1 MKKTLLMLIFSGLS
15 ISVFADYYICY
26 GSFRNQD
33 NAFAESAALQA
44 AGIESAVVEIKTD
57 GAVLYRVIHP
67 KGYADSDSAKWKIK
81 YIVAELES
89 PYPTQESFWVFE
101 SVDAPKTVVQTDAA
115 VKEAAEMNDDLSVD
129 AASGAE
135 LTDESAVEET
145 NEVIAEE
152 TADGE
157 ISENSD
163 EAVAAD
169 LESSNENVTEISNNE
184 QSGNSSAD
192 SEESEEEI
200 VQRVRRDA
208 FAEKASDKFDVEGAE
223 EAADGEVS
231 EELTVEEGDET
242 LAEEA
247 ADGEVSEELTV
258 EESDETLAEEAA
270 DSEVSE
276 ELTVEESDET
286 IAEEAA
292 DGEFSEELTVEEG
305 DEALA
310 EEAADGEVSEELTVE
325 ESDEA
330 FAEEAAD
337 GEVSEELT
345 VEEGEEAFAEEAA
358 DGEVSEELTV
368 EEGDETFAE
377 EAADGEVSEELTVEE
392 GDETL
397 AEEVADSEVSEEL
410 TVEEDDEA
418 LAEEGGKAAV
428 SEIRFTLKNQS
439 VYKTLFDSPAAVYA
453 VIPEELTR
461 GKVPVDFTV
470 NLYRDRE
477 RVASKTGDFIPNLNK
492 FSITETF
499 PEAMF
504 NDVTRTCEYTIELI
518 FNGEV
523 IAENSYLYFID

>member
-44 AGIESAVVEIKTD
+44 AGIESAVVEMKTD

-135 LTDESAVEET
+135 FTDESAVEET

-200 VQRVRRDA
+200 AQRVRRDA

-258 EESDETLAEEAA
+258 EEGDETLAEEAA
-270 DSEVSE
+270 DGEVPE
-276 ELTVEESDET
+276 ELTVEEGDEML
-286 IAEEAA
+286 AEEAA
-292 DGEFSEELTVEEG
+292 DSEVSEELTVEEG

-325 ESDEA
+325 EGDETL
-330 FAEEAAD
+330 AEEAAD

-345 VEEGEEAFAEEAA
+345 VEESDETLAEEAA

-368 EEGDETFAE
+368 EESDET
-377 EAADGEVSEELTVEE
+377 
-392 GDETL
+392 
-397 AEEVADSEVSEEL
+397 
-410 TVEEDDEA
+410 

-439 VYKTLFDSPAAVYA
+439 VYKTLFDSPATVYA

>member
-44 AGIESAVVEIKTD
+44 AGIESAVVEMKTD
-57 GAVLYRVIHP
+57 GSVLYRVIHP
-67 KGYADSDSAKWKIK
+67 NGYADSDSAKWKIK

-101 SVDAPKTVVQTDAA
+101 SDGTPKTAAQT
-115 VKEAAEMNDDLSVD
+115 
-129 AASGAE
+129 GAP
-135 LTDESAVEET
+135 
-145 NEVIAEE
+145 AEE
-152 TADGE
+152 TAEFADGSPAE
-157 ISENSD
+157 GAAAGEVSGEPAAEETD
-163 EAVAAD
+163 EASAGEAAG
-169 LESSNENVTEISNNE
+169 EV
-184 QSGNSSAD
+184 SGELTA
-192 SEESEEEI
+192 EETGE
-200 VQRVRRDA
+200 A
-208 FAEKASDKFDVEGAE
+208 FAG

-258 EESDETLAEEAA
+258 EED
-270 DSEVSE
+270 
-276 ELTVEESDET
+276 
-286 IAEEAA
+286 
-292 DGEFSEELTVEEG
+292 
-305 DEALA
+305 
-310 EEAADGEVSEELTVE
+310 
-325 ESDEA
+325 
-330 FAEEAAD
+330 
-337 GEVSEELT
+337 
-345 VEEGEEAFAEEAA
+345 
-358 DGEVSEELTV
+358 
-368 EEGDETFAE
+368 DETFAE

-392 GDETL
+392 GDESF
-397 AEEVADSEVSEEL
+397 AEEAADGEVSEEL
-410 TVEEDDEA
+410 MVEEGDEA
-418 LAEEGGKAAV
+418 FAGEAAAGEVSGELTAEEADEAFAG
-428 SEIRFTLKNQS
+428 EIRFTLKNQS
-439 VYKTLFDSPAAVYA
+439 VSKTLFDSPAAVYA

-461 GKVPVDFTV
+461 GKAPVDFTV

-477 RVASKTGDFIPNLNK
+477 RVASKTGDFISNLNK

>member
-44 AGIESAVVEIKTD
+44 AGIESAVVEMKTD

-135 LTDESAVEET
+135 FTDESAVEET

-200 VQRVRRDA
+200 AQRVRRDA

-258 EESDETLAEEAA
+258 EEGDEALAEEAADGEVSEELTVEEGDETLAEEAA
-270 DSEVSE
+270 DSEV
-276 ELTVEESDET
+276 
-286 IAEEAA
+286 
-292 DGEFSEELTVEEG
+292 SEELTVEEG

-325 ESDEA
+325 EGDETL
-330 FAEEAAD
+330 AEEAAD
-337 GEVSEELT
+337 S
-345 VEEGEEAFAEEAA
+345 
-358 DGEVSEELTV
+358 EVSEELTV
-368 EEGDETFAE
+368 EEGDEALAE

-397 AEEVADSEVSEEL
+397 AEEAADGEVSEEL
-410 TVEEDDEA
+410 TVEESDET

-439 VYKTLFDSPAAVYA
+439 VYKTLFDSPATVYA

>member
-169 LESSNENVTEISNNE
+169 SESSNENVTEISNNE

-200 VQRVRRDA
+200 AQRVRRDA
-208 FAEKASDKFDVEGAE
+208 FAEKTSDKFDVEGAE

-231 EELTVEEGDET
+231 EELTVEESDEALAEEAVDGEVSEELT
-242 LAEEA
+242 VEEDDEALAEEA

-270 DSEVSE
+270 DDEVSE
-276 ELTVEESDET
+276 ELTVEESDEV
-286 IAEEAA
+286 
-292 DGEFSEELTVEEG
+292 F
-305 DEALA
+305 
-310 EEAADGEVSEELTVE
+310 
-325 ESDEA
+325 
-330 FAEEAAD
+330 
-337 GEVSEELT
+337 
-345 VEEGEEAFAEEAA
+345 
-358 DGEVSEELTV
+358 
-368 EEGDETFAE
+368 
-377 EAADGEVSEELTVEE
+377 
-392 GDETL
+392 
-397 AEEVADSEVSEEL
+397 
-410 TVEEDDEA
+410 
-418 LAEEGGKAAV
+418 AEEGGKAAV

-439 VYKTLFDSPAAVYA
+439 VYKTLFDSPATVYA

-504 NDVTRTCEYTIELI
+504 NDVTRTCEYTVELI

>member
-152 TADGE
+152 AADGE

-169 LESSNENVTEISNNE
+169 SESSNENVTEISNNE

-200 VQRVRRDA
+200 AQRVRRDA
-208 FAEKASDKFDVEGAE
+208 FAEKTSDKFDVEGAE
-223 EAADGEVS
+223 EAADGEV
-231 EELTVEEGDET
+231 
-242 LAEEA
+242 
-247 ADGEVSEELTV
+247 
-258 EESDETLAEEAA
+258 
-270 DSEVSE
+270 
-276 ELTVEESDET
+276 
-286 IAEEAA
+286 
-292 DGEFSEELTVEEG
+292 SEELTVEEG

-325 ESDEA
+325 EDDEA
-330 FAEEAAD
+330 LAEEAAD

-345 VEEGEEAFAEEAA
+345 VEESDEALAEEAA

-368 EEGDETFAE
+368 EE
-377 EAADGEVSEELTVEE
+377 S
-392 GDETL
+392 
-397 AEEVADSEVSEEL
+397 
-410 TVEEDDEA
+410 DEA

-439 VYKTLFDSPAAVYA
+439 VYKTLFDSPATVYA

>member
-44 AGIESAVVEIKTD
+44 AGIESAVVEMKTD

-135 LTDESAVEET
+135 FTDESAVEET

-200 VQRVRRDA
+200 AQRVRRDA

-231 EELTVEEGDET
+231 EELTVEEGDE
-242 LAEEA
+242 
-247 ADGEVSEELTV
+247 
-258 EESDETLAEEAA
+258 
-270 DSEVSE
+270 
-276 ELTVEESDET
+276 
-286 IAEEAA
+286 
-292 DGEFSEELTVEEG
+292 
-305 DEALA
+305 
-310 EEAADGEVSEELTVE
+310 
-325 ESDEA
+325 
-330 FAEEAAD
+330 
-337 GEVSEELT
+337 
-345 VEEGEEAFAEEAA
+345 AFAEEAA

-368 EEGDETFAE
+368 EEGDET
-377 EAADGEVSEELTVEE
+377 
-392 GDETL
+392 
-397 AEEVADSEVSEEL
+397 
-410 TVEEDDEA
+410 

-439 VYKTLFDSPAAVYA
+439 VYKTLFDSPATVYA

-492 FSITETF
+492 FSISETF

>member
-26 GSFRNQD
+26 GSFRNQA

-44 AGIESAVVEIKTD
+44 SGIESAVVEIKTD

-184 QSGNSSAD
+184 RSGNSSAD

-200 VQRVRRDA
+200 AQRVRRDA

-231 EELTVEEGDET
+231 EELTVEESDEALAEEAADGEVSEELTVEEGDET
-242 LAEEA
+242 LAEEAVDGEVSEELTVEEDDEALAEEAADGEVSEELTVEESDEMLAEEAADGEVSEELTVEEGDEMLAEEA

-276 ELTVEESDET
+276 ELTVEED
-286 IAEEAA
+286 
-292 DGEFSEELTVEEG
+292 

-325 ESDEA
+325 ED
-330 FAEEAAD
+330 
-337 GEVSEELT
+337 
-345 VEEGEEAFAEEAA
+345 
-358 DGEVSEELTV
+358 
-368 EEGDETFAE
+368 DET
-377 EAADGEVSEELTVEE
+377 
-392 GDETL
+392 
-397 AEEVADSEVSEEL
+397 
-410 TVEEDDEA
+410 

-439 VYKTLFDSPAAVYA
+439 VYKTLFDSPATVYA

-492 FSITETF
+492 FSITIFILSTDF
-499 PEAMF
+499 P
-504 NDVTRTCEYTIELI
+504 VV
-518 FNGEV
+518 NGENFV
-523 IAENSYLYFID
+523 SACRSVRMNDILSRIVNL

>member
-81 YIVAELES
+81 YIVAELDS

-169 LESSNENVTEISNNE
+169 SESSNENVTEISNNE

-200 VQRVRRDA
+200 AQRVRRDA
-208 FAEKASDKFDVEGAE
+208 FAEKTSDKFDVEGAE

-231 EELTVEEGDET
+231 EELTVEESDEAFAEEAADSEVSEELTVEEDDET
-242 LAEEA
+242 LAEEAADGEVSEELTVEESDEALAEEAADGEVSEELTVEESDEALAEEA

-270 DSEVSE
+270 D
-276 ELTVEESDET
+276 
-286 IAEEAA
+286 
-292 DGEFSEELTVEEG
+292 
-305 DEALA
+305 
-310 EEAADGEVSEELTVE
+310 
-325 ESDEA
+325 
-330 FAEEAAD
+330 
-337 GEVSEELT
+337 
-345 VEEGEEAFAEEAA
+345 
-358 DGEVSEELTV
+358 GEVSEELTV
-368 EEGDETFAE
+368 EEGDET
-377 EAADGEVSEELTVEE
+377 
-392 GDETL
+392 
-397 AEEVADSEVSEEL
+397 
-410 TVEEDDEA
+410 

-439 VYKTLFDSPAAVYA
+439 VYKTLFDSPATVYA

>member
-44 AGIESAVVEIKTD
+44 AGIESAVVEMKTD

-135 LTDESAVEET
+135 FTDESAVEET

-200 VQRVRRDA
+200 AQRVRRDA

-231 EELTVEEGDET
+231 EELTVEEG
-242 LAEEA
+242 
-247 ADGEVSEELTV
+247 
-258 EESDETLAEEAA
+258 
-270 DSEVSE
+270 
-276 ELTVEESDET
+276 
-286 IAEEAA
+286 
-292 DGEFSEELTVEEG
+292 
-305 DEALA
+305 
-310 EEAADGEVSEELTVE
+310 
-325 ESDEA
+325 DEA

-368 EEGDETFAE
+368 EEGDEALAEEAADGEVSEELTVEESE

-397 AEEVADSEVSEEL
+397 AEEAADGEVSEEL
-410 TVEEDDEA
+410 TVEESDEA
-418 LAEEGGKAAV
+418 LAEEAADGEVSEELTVEESDETLVEEAADGEVSEELTVEEGDETLAEEGGKAAV

-439 VYKTLFDSPAAVYA
+439 VYKTLFDSPATVYA

-492 FSITETF
+492 FSISETF

>member
-26 GSFRNQD
+26 GSFRNQA

-44 AGIESAVVEIKTD
+44 AGIESAVVEMKTD

-81 YIVAELES
+81 YIVAGLET

-101 SVDAPKTVVQTDAA
+101 SDGTPKTAAQT
-115 VKEAAEMNDDLSVD
+115 
-129 AASGAE
+129 GAP
-135 LTDESAVEET
+135 
-145 NEVIAEE
+145 AEE
-152 TADGE
+152 TAEFADGSPAEGAAAGEVSGEPAAEETDEASAGEAVGEVSGELTAEETGEAFAGEAAADEVSGELTAEEAADGE
-157 ISENSD
+157 VSEELTVEESD
-163 EAVAAD
+163 EALAEEAAD
-169 LESSNENVTEISNNE
+169 GEV
-184 QSGNSSAD
+184 
-192 SEESEEEI
+192 SEELTVEEGDEALAEEAADGEVSEELTVE
-200 VQRVRRDA
+200 
-208 FAEKASDKFDVEGAE
+208 ESDEALAE

-258 EESDETLAEEAA
+258 EE
-270 DSEVSE
+270 
-276 ELTVEESDET
+276 
-286 IAEEAA
+286 
-292 DGEFSEELTVEEG
+292 
-305 DEALA
+305 
-310 EEAADGEVSEELTVE
+310 
-325 ESDEA
+325 
-330 FAEEAAD
+330 
-337 GEVSEELT
+337 
-345 VEEGEEAFAEEAA
+345 
-358 DGEVSEELTV
+358 
-368 EEGDETFAE
+368 GDETFAE

-392 GDETL
+392 DDETF
-397 AEEVADSEVSEEL
+397 
-410 TVEEDDEA
+410 
-418 LAEEGGKAAV
+418 AEEGGKAAV

-439 VYKTLFDSPAAVYA
+439 VYKTLFDSPATVYA

-477 RVASKTGDFIPNLNK
+477 RVASKTGDFISNLNK

>member
-44 AGIESAVVEIKTD
+44 AGIESAVVEMKTD

-101 SVDAPKTVVQTDAA
+101 SADAPKTVVQTDAA

-163 EAVAAD
+163 EAVATD
-169 LESSNENVTEISNNE
+169 SESSNENVTEISNNE

-200 VQRVRRDA
+200 AQRVRRDA

-258 EESDETLAEEAA
+258 EEGDETLAEEAA

-276 ELTVEESDET
+276 ELTVEED
-286 IAEEAA
+286 
-292 DGEFSEELTVEEG
+292 

-325 ESDEA
+325 EGDEA
-330 FAEEAAD
+330 LAEEAAD
-337 GEVSEELT
+337 G
-345 VEEGEEAFAEEAA
+345 
-358 DGEVSEELTV
+358 
-368 EEGDETFAE
+368 
-377 EAADGEVSEELTVEE
+377 
-392 GDETL
+392 
-397 AEEVADSEVSEEL
+397 EVSEEL

-439 VYKTLFDSPAAVYA
+439 VYKTLFDSPATVYA

>member
-44 AGIESAVVEIKTD
+44 AGIESAVVEMKTD

-101 SVDAPKTVVQTDAA
+101 SVDAPKTVVQTDTA

-192 SEESEEEI
+192 SEKSEEEI
-200 VQRVRRDA
+200 AQRVRRDA
-208 FAEKASDKFDVEGAE
+208 FAEKASDKFDVEGAEEAADGEVSEELTVEEDDETLAEEAADGEVSEELTVEEDEEALAEEAADGEVSEELTVEEDEEALAE

-258 EESDETLAEEAA
+258 EESDETL
-270 DSEVSE
+270 V
-276 ELTVEESDET
+276 
-286 IAEEAA
+286 
-292 DGEFSEELTVEEG
+292 
-305 DEALA
+305 
-310 EEAADGEVSEELTVE
+310 
-325 ESDEA
+325 
-330 FAEEAAD
+330 
-337 GEVSEELT
+337 
-345 VEEGEEAFAEEAA
+345 EEAA

-377 EAADGEVSEELTVEE
+377 EAV
-392 GDETL
+392 
-397 AEEVADSEVSEEL
+397 DSEVSEEL

>member
-1 MKKTLLMLIFSGLS
+1 MKKTLLMLIFSGLN

-44 AGIESAVVEIKTD
+44 AGIESAVVEMKTD

-135 LTDESAVEET
+135 FTDESAVEET

-192 SEESEEEI
+192 SEKSEEEI
-200 VQRVRRDA
+200 AQRVRRDA

-258 EESDETLAEEAA
+258 EE
-270 DSEVSE
+270 
-276 ELTVEESDET
+276 
-286 IAEEAA
+286 
-292 DGEFSEELTVEEG
+292 
-305 DEALA
+305 
-310 EEAADGEVSEELTVE
+310 
-325 ESDEA
+325 
-330 FAEEAAD
+330 
-337 GEVSEELT
+337 
-345 VEEGEEAFAEEAA
+345 
-358 DGEVSEELTV
+358 
-368 EEGDETFAE
+368 GDET
-377 EAADGEVSEELTVEE
+377 
-392 GDETL
+392 
-397 AEEVADSEVSEEL
+397 
-410 TVEEDDEA
+410 

>member
-26 GSFRNQD
+26 GSFRNQA

-129 AASGAE
+129 AVSGAE

-169 LESSNENVTEISNNE
+169 SESSNENVTEISNNE

-200 VQRVRRDA
+200 AQRVRRDA
-208 FAEKASDKFDVEGAE
+208 FAEKTSDKFDVEGAE

-231 EELTVEEGDET
+231 EELTVEEDDET
-242 LAEEA
+242 
-247 ADGEVSEELTV
+247 
-258 EESDETLAEEAA
+258 
-270 DSEVSE
+270 
-276 ELTVEESDET
+276 
-286 IAEEAA
+286 
-292 DGEFSEELTVEEG
+292 
-305 DEALA
+305 
-310 EEAADGEVSEELTVE
+310 
-325 ESDEA
+325 

-345 VEEGEEAFAEEAA
+345 VEEGDEALAEEAA

-377 EAADGEVSEELTVEE
+377 EAADGEVSEELMVEE
-392 GDETL
+392 GDETF
-397 AEEVADSEVSEEL
+397 AEEAADSEVSEEL
-410 TVEEDDEA
+410 TVEESDETLAEEAADSEVSEELTVEEGDEA

-439 VYKTLFDSPAAVYA
+439 VYKTLFDSPATVYA

>member
-1 MKKTLLMLIFSGLS
+1 MPIKTQRGIKMKKTLLMLIFSGLS

-33 NAFAESAALQA
+33 NAFAENAALQA
-44 AGIESAVVEIKTD
+44 AGIESEVVEIKTD

-169 LESSNENVTEISNNE
+169 SESSNENVTEISNNE

-200 VQRVRRDA
+200 AQRVRRDA
-208 FAEKASDKFDVEGAE
+208 FAEKTSDKFDVEGAE

-242 LAEEA
+242 LAEK
-247 ADGEVSEELTV
+247 
-258 EESDETLAEEAA
+258 
-270 DSEVSE
+270 
-276 ELTVEESDET
+276 
-286 IAEEAA
+286 
-292 DGEFSEELTVEEG
+292 
-305 DEALA
+305 
-310 EEAADGEVSEELTVE
+310 
-325 ESDEA
+325 
-330 FAEEAAD
+330 
-337 GEVSEELT
+337 
-345 VEEGEEAFAEEAA
+345 
-358 DGEVSEELTV
+358 
-368 EEGDETFAE
+368 
-377 EAADGEVSEELTVEE
+377 
-392 GDETL
+392 
-397 AEEVADSEVSEEL
+397 
-410 TVEEDDEA
+410 
-418 LAEEGGKAAV
+418 GKAAV

-439 VYKTLFDSPAAVYA
+439 VYKTLFDSPATVYA

-504 NDVTRTCEYTIELI
+504 NDVTRTCEYTIALI

>member
-44 AGIESAVVEIKTD
+44 AGIESAVVEMKTD

-101 SVDAPKTVVQTDAA
+101 SVDAPKTVVQSDAA

-200 VQRVRRDA
+200 AQRVRRDA
-208 FAEKASDKFDVEGAE
+208 FAEKAFDKFDVEGAEEAADGEVSEELTVEEGDEAFAEEAADGEVSEELTVEEGDEAFAEEAADGEVSEELTVEEGEEAFAEEATDGEVSEELTVEEDDETLAE

-258 EESDETLAEEAA
+258 EESDETL
-270 DSEVSE
+270 V
-276 ELTVEESDET
+276 
-286 IAEEAA
+286 
-292 DGEFSEELTVEEG
+292 
-305 DEALA
+305 
-310 EEAADGEVSEELTVE
+310 
-325 ESDEA
+325 
-330 FAEEAAD
+330 
-337 GEVSEELT
+337 
-345 VEEGEEAFAEEAA
+345 
-358 DGEVSEELTV
+358 
-368 EEGDETFAE
+368 
-377 EAADGEVSEELTVEE
+377 
-392 GDETL
+392 
-397 AEEVADSEVSEEL
+397 
-410 TVEEDDEA
+410 
-418 LAEEGGKAAV
+418 EEGGKAAV

-439 VYKTLFDSPAAVYA
+439 VYKTLFDSPATVYA

>member
-129 AASGAE
+129 AVSGAE

-200 VQRVRRDA
+200 AQRVRRDA
-208 FAEKASDKFDVEGAE
+208 FAEKTSDKFDVEGAE

-231 EELTVEEGDET
+231 EELTVEEDDETLAKEAADGEVSEELTVEESEEAFAEEATDGEVSEELTVEEDDET

-258 EESDETLAEEAA
+258 EESEEA
-270 DSEVSE
+270 
-276 ELTVEESDET
+276 L
-286 IAEEAA
+286 AEEAA
-292 DGEFSEELTVEEG
+292 DGEVSEELTVEEG
-305 DEALA
+305 DEAFA

-330 FAEEAAD
+330 LAEEAAD
-337 GEVSEELT
+337 G
-345 VEEGEEAFAEEAA
+345 
-358 DGEVSEELTV
+358 
-368 EEGDETFAE
+368 
-377 EAADGEVSEELTVEE
+377 
-392 GDETL
+392 
-397 AEEVADSEVSEEL
+397 EVSEEL

-439 VYKTLFDSPAAVYA
+439 VYKTLFDSPATVYA

>member
-1 MKKTLLMLIFSGLS
+1 MPIKTQRGIKMKKTLLMLIFSGLS

-44 AGIESAVVEIKTD
+44 AGIESAVVEMKTD

-135 LTDESAVEET
+135 FTDESAVEET

-192 SEESEEEI
+192 SEKSEEEI
-200 VQRVRRDA
+200 AQRVRRDA

-247 ADGEVSEELTV
+247 AD
-258 EESDETLAEEAA
+258 
-270 DSEVSE
+270 SEV
-276 ELTVEESDET
+276 
-286 IAEEAA
+286 
-292 DGEFSEELTVEEG
+292 SEELTVEEG

-325 ESDEA
+325 EGDETL
-330 FAEEAAD
+330 AEEAAD

-345 VEEGEEAFAEEAA
+345 VEE
-358 DGEVSEELTV
+358 S
-368 EEGDETFAE
+368 DET
-377 EAADGEVSEELTVEE
+377 
-392 GDETL
+392 
-397 AEEVADSEVSEEL
+397 
-410 TVEEDDEA
+410 

-439 VYKTLFDSPAAVYA
+439 VYKTLFDSPATVYA

>member
-1 MKKTLLMLIFSGLS
+1 MPIKTQRGIKMKKTLLMLIFSGLS

-44 AGIESAVVEIKTD
+44 AGIESAVVEMKTD

-169 LESSNENVTEISNNE
+169 SESSNENVTEISNNE
-184 QSGNSSAD
+184 RSGNSSAD

-200 VQRVRRDA
+200 AQRVRRDA
-208 FAEKASDKFDVEGAE
+208 FAEKTSDKFDVEGAE

-231 EELTVEEGDET
+231 EELTVEE
-242 LAEEA
+242 
-247 ADGEVSEELTV
+247 S
-258 EESDETLAEEAA
+258 
-270 DSEVSE
+270 
-276 ELTVEESDET
+276 
-286 IAEEAA
+286 
-292 DGEFSEELTVEEG
+292 

-330 FAEEAAD
+330 LAEEAAD
-337 GEVSEELT
+337 G
-345 VEEGEEAFAEEAA
+345 
-358 DGEVSEELTV
+358 
-368 EEGDETFAE
+368 
-377 EAADGEVSEELTVEE
+377 
-392 GDETL
+392 
-397 AEEVADSEVSEEL
+397 EVSEEL

-439 VYKTLFDSPAAVYA
+439 VYKTLFDSPATVYA

>member
-44 AGIESAVVEIKTD
+44 AGIESAVVEMKTD

-200 VQRVRRDA
+200 AQRVRRDA

-231 EELTVEEGDET
+231 EELTVEEGDEAFAEEAADGEVSEELTVEEDDEAFAEEAVDGEVSEELTVEESDET

-258 EESDETLAEEAA
+258 EESDETLAGEAA
-270 DSEVSE
+270 DGEVSE
-276 ELTVEESDET
+276 ELTVEESDEAL
-286 IAEEAA
+286 AEEAA
-292 DGEFSEELTVEEG
+292 DSEVSEELTVEEG

-310 EEAADGEVSEELTVE
+310 EEAADG
-325 ESDEA
+325 
-330 FAEEAAD
+330 
-337 GEVSEELT
+337 
-345 VEEGEEAFAEEAA
+345 
-358 DGEVSEELTV
+358 
-368 EEGDETFAE
+368 
-377 EAADGEVSEELTVEE
+377 
-392 GDETL
+392 
-397 AEEVADSEVSEEL
+397 EVSEEL

-439 VYKTLFDSPAAVYA
+439 VYKTLFDSPATVYA

>member
-33 NAFAESAALQA
+33 NAFAESAALQV
-44 AGIESAVVEIKTD
+44 AGIESAVVEMKTD

-135 LTDESAVEET
+135 FTDESAVEET

-200 VQRVRRDA
+200 AQRVRRDA

-231 EELTVEEGDET
+231 EELTVEEGDKT

-247 ADGEVSEELTV
+247 ADGEV
-258 EESDETLAEEAA
+258 
-270 DSEVSE
+270 
-276 ELTVEESDET
+276 
-286 IAEEAA
+286 
-292 DGEFSEELTVEEG
+292 SEELTVEEG

-310 EEAADGEVSEELTVE
+310 EEAADGEASEELTVE
-325 ESDEA
+325 EDDEA
-330 FAEEAAD
+330 LAEEAAD
-337 GEVSEELT
+337 G
-345 VEEGEEAFAEEAA
+345 
-358 DGEVSEELTV
+358 
-368 EEGDETFAE
+368 
-377 EAADGEVSEELTVEE
+377 
-392 GDETL
+392 
-397 AEEVADSEVSEEL
+397 EVSEEL

-439 VYKTLFDSPAAVYA
+439 VYKTLFDSPATVYA

>member
-44 AGIESAVVEIKTD
+44 AGIESAVVEMKTD

-184 QSGNSSAD
+184 RSGNSSAD
-192 SEESEEEI
+192 SEKSEEEI
-200 VQRVRRDA
+200 AQRVRRDA

-231 EELTVEEGDET
+231 EELTVEEDDET

-258 EESDETLAEEAA
+258 EE
-270 DSEVSE
+270 
-276 ELTVEESDET
+276 
-286 IAEEAA
+286 
-292 DGEFSEELTVEEG
+292 
-305 DEALA
+305 
-310 EEAADGEVSEELTVE
+310 
-325 ESDEA
+325 
-330 FAEEAAD
+330 
-337 GEVSEELT
+337 
-345 VEEGEEAFAEEAA
+345 GEEALAEEAA

-397 AEEVADSEVSEEL
+397 AEEAADGEVSEEL

-439 VYKTLFDSPAAVYA
+439 VYKTLFDSPATVYA

>member
-44 AGIESAVVEIKTD
+44 AGIESAVVEMKTD

-135 LTDESAVEET
+135 FTDESAVEET

-184 QSGNSSAD
+184 RSGNSSAD
-192 SEESEEEI
+192 SEKSEEEI
-200 VQRVRRDA
+200 AQRVRRDA

-231 EELTVEEGDET
+231 EELTVEEGE
-242 LAEEA
+242 
-247 ADGEVSEELTV
+247 
-258 EESDETLAEEAA
+258 
-270 DSEVSE
+270 
-276 ELTVEESDET
+276 
-286 IAEEAA
+286 
-292 DGEFSEELTVEEG
+292 
-305 DEALA
+305 
-310 EEAADGEVSEELTVE
+310 
-325 ESDEA
+325 EA

-345 VEEGEEAFAEEAA
+345 VEEDDETLAEEAA

-397 AEEVADSEVSEEL
+397 AEEAADSEVSEEL
-410 TVEEDDEA
+410 TVEEGDETLAEEAADGEVSEELTVEESDETLVEEAADGEVSEELTVEESDEA
-418 LAEEGGKAAV
+418 FAEEGGKAAV

>member
-169 LESSNENVTEISNNE
+169 SESSNENVTEISNNE

-200 VQRVRRDA
+200 AQRVRRDA
-208 FAEKASDKFDVEGAE
+208 FAEKTSDKFDVEG
-223 EAADGEVS
+223 
-231 EELTVEEGDET
+231 
-242 LAEEA
+242 
-247 ADGEVSEELTV
+247 
-258 EESDETLAEEAA
+258 
-270 DSEVSE
+270 
-276 ELTVEESDET
+276 
-286 IAEEAA
+286 
-292 DGEFSEELTVEEG
+292 
-305 DEALA
+305 A

-330 FAEEAAD
+330 FAEEA
-337 GEVSEELT
+337 
-345 VEEGEEAFAEEAA
+345 
-358 DGEVSEELTV
+358 
-368 EEGDETFAE
+368 
-377 EAADGEVSEELTVEE
+377 
-392 GDETL
+392 
-397 AEEVADSEVSEEL
+397 ADSEVSEEL

>member
-44 AGIESAVVEIKTD
+44 AGIESAVVEMKTD

-169 LESSNENVTEISNNE
+169 SESSNENVTEISNNE

-200 VQRVRRDA
+200 AQRVRRDA
-208 FAEKASDKFDVEGAE
+208 FAEKTSDKFDVEGAEEAADGEVSEELTVEEGDETLVE

-258 EESDETLAEEAA
+258 EED
-270 DSEVSE
+270 
-276 ELTVEESDET
+276 
-286 IAEEAA
+286 
-292 DGEFSEELTVEEG
+292 

-325 ESDEA
+325 EGDEA
-330 FAEEAAD
+330 LAEEAAD
-337 GEVSEELT
+337 G
-345 VEEGEEAFAEEAA
+345 
-358 DGEVSEELTV
+358 
-368 EEGDETFAE
+368 
-377 EAADGEVSEELTVEE
+377 
-392 GDETL
+392 
-397 AEEVADSEVSEEL
+397 EVSEEL

-439 VYKTLFDSPAAVYA
+439 VYKTLFDSPATVYA

>member
-1 MKKTLLMLIFSGLS
+1 MPIKTQRGIKMKKTLLMLIFSGLS

-44 AGIESAVVEIKTD
+44 AGIESAVVEMKTD

-184 QSGNSSAD
+184 RSGNSSAD
-192 SEESEEEI
+192 SEKSEEEI
-200 VQRVRRDA
+200 AQRVRRDA

-231 EELTVEEGDET
+231 EELTVEEDDET

-258 EESDETLAEEAA
+258 EE
-270 DSEVSE
+270 
-276 ELTVEESDET
+276 
-286 IAEEAA
+286 
-292 DGEFSEELTVEEG
+292 
-305 DEALA
+305 
-310 EEAADGEVSEELTVE
+310 
-325 ESDEA
+325 
-330 FAEEAAD
+330 
-337 GEVSEELT
+337 
-345 VEEGEEAFAEEAA
+345 GEEALAEEAA

-377 EAADGEVSEELTVEE
+377 EAADSEVSEELTVEEGDETLAEEAADGEVSEELTVEE

-397 AEEVADSEVSEEL
+397 AEK
-410 TVEEDDEA
+410 
-418 LAEEGGKAAV
+418 GKAAV

>member
-101 SVDAPKTVVQTDAA
+101 SVDAPKTVVQTGAA

-152 TADGE
+152 AADGE

-169 LESSNENVTEISNNE
+169 SESSNENVTEISNNE

-200 VQRVRRDA
+200 AQRVRRDA
-208 FAEKASDKFDVEGAE
+208 FAEKTSDKFDVEGAE
-223 EAADGEVS
+223 EAVDGEVS
-231 EELTVEEGDET
+231 EELTVEEDDEAF
-242 LAEEA
+242 AEEA
-247 ADGEVSEELTV
+247 ADGEV
-258 EESDETLAEEAA
+258 
-270 DSEVSE
+270 
-276 ELTVEESDET
+276 
-286 IAEEAA
+286 
-292 DGEFSEELTVEEG
+292 SEELTVEEG

-325 ESDEA
+325 EGDEA
-330 FAEEAAD
+330 LAEEAAD

-345 VEEGEEAFAEEAA
+345 VEEDDETLAGEAA

-368 EEGDETFAE
+368 EEDDETLAG

-392 GDETL
+392 DDEAL
-397 AEEVADSEVSEEL
+397 AEEAADGEVSEEL

-439 VYKTLFDSPAAVYA
+439 VYKTLFDSPATVYA

>member
-129 AASGAE
+129 AASGVE

-169 LESSNENVTEISNNE
+169 SESSNENVTEISNNE

-192 SEESEEEI
+192 GEESEEEI
-200 VQRVRRDA
+200 AQRVRRDA
-208 FAEKASDKFDVEGAE
+208 FAEKTSDKFDVEGAE

-231 EELTVEEGDET
+231 EELTVEESDEA

-270 DSEVSE
+270 D
-276 ELTVEESDET
+276 
-286 IAEEAA
+286 
-292 DGEFSEELTVEEG
+292 
-305 DEALA
+305 
-310 EEAADGEVSEELTVE
+310 
-325 ESDEA
+325 
-330 FAEEAAD
+330 
-337 GEVSEELT
+337 
-345 VEEGEEAFAEEAA
+345 
-358 DGEVSEELTV
+358 GEVSEELTV
-368 EEGDETFAE
+368 EEGDET
-377 EAADGEVSEELTVEE
+377 
-392 GDETL
+392 
-397 AEEVADSEVSEEL
+397 
-410 TVEEDDEA
+410 

-439 VYKTLFDSPAAVYA
+439 VYKTLFDSPATVYA

>member
-1 MKKTLLMLIFSGLS
+1 MKKTLLTLIFFGLS

-200 VQRVRRDA
+200 AQRVRRDA

-258 EESDETLAEEAA
+258 EE
-270 DSEVSE
+270 
-276 ELTVEESDET
+276 
-286 IAEEAA
+286 
-292 DGEFSEELTVEEG
+292 G

-325 ESDEA
+325 E
-330 FAEEAAD
+330 
-337 GEVSEELT
+337 G
-345 VEEGEEAFAEEAA
+345 
-358 DGEVSEELTV
+358 
-368 EEGDETFAE
+368 
-377 EAADGEVSEELTVEE
+377 
-392 GDETL
+392 
-397 AEEVADSEVSEEL
+397 
-410 TVEEDDEA
+410 DEA

-439 VYKTLFDSPAAVYA
+439 VYKTLFDSPATVYA

>member
-1 MKKTLLMLIFSGLS
+1 MPIKTQRGIKMKKTLLMLIFSGLS

-44 AGIESAVVEIKTD
+44 AGIESAVVEMKTD

-169 LESSNENVTEISNNE
+169 SESSNENVTEISNNE
-184 QSGNSSAD
+184 RSGNSSAD

-200 VQRVRRDA
+200 AQRVRRDA
-208 FAEKASDKFDVEGAE
+208 FAEKTSDKFDVEGAE

-258 EESDETLAEEAA
+258 EEGDETLAEEAADGEVSEELTVKEGDEALVEEAADGEVSEELTVEESDEALAEEAA

-276 ELTVEESDET
+276 ELTVEEGDEVL
-286 IAEEAA
+286 AEEAA
-292 DGEFSEELTVEEG
+292 DGEVSEELTVEESDEALAEEAADSEVSEELTVEEG

-325 ESDEA
+325 E
-330 FAEEAAD
+330 
-337 GEVSEELT
+337 G
-345 VEEGEEAFAEEAA
+345 
-358 DGEVSEELTV
+358 
-368 EEGDETFAE
+368 
-377 EAADGEVSEELTVEE
+377 
-392 GDETL
+392 
-397 AEEVADSEVSEEL
+397 
-410 TVEEDDEA
+410 DEA

-439 VYKTLFDSPAAVYA
+439 VYKTLFDSPATVYA

>member
-44 AGIESAVVEIKTD
+44 AGIESAVVEMKTD

-169 LESSNENVTEISNNE
+169 SESSNENVTEISNNE
-184 QSGNSSAD
+184 RSGNSSAD

-200 VQRVRRDA
+200 AQRVRRDA
-208 FAEKASDKFDVEGAE
+208 FAEKTSDKFDVEGAE

-258 EESDETLAEEAA
+258 EEGDETLAEEAA
-270 DSEVSE
+270 DGEVSEELTVKEGDEALVEEAADGEVSE
-276 ELTVEESDET
+276 ELTVEEGDET
-286 IAEEAA
+286 LAEEAA
-292 DGEFSEELTVEEG
+292 DGEVSEELTVEED

-330 FAEEAAD
+330 LAEEAAD

-345 VEEGEEAFAEEAA
+345 VEESDETLAEEAA

-368 EEGDETFAE
+368 EEGDET
-377 EAADGEVSEELTVEE
+377 
-392 GDETL
+392 
-397 AEEVADSEVSEEL
+397 
-410 TVEEDDEA
+410 

>member
-1 MKKTLLMLIFSGLS
+1 MPIKTQRGIKMKKTLLMLIFSGLS

-200 VQRVRRDA
+200 AQRVRRDA

-258 EESDETLAEEAA
+258 EEGEEAFAEEAA
-270 DSEVSE
+270 DGEVSE
-276 ELTVEESDET
+276 ELTVEES
-286 IAEEAA
+286 
-292 DGEFSEELTVEEG
+292 

-330 FAEEAAD
+330 LAEEAAD
-337 GEVSEELT
+337 SEVSEELT
-345 VEEGEEAFAEEAA
+345 VEEGDEAFAEEAA

-368 EEGDETFAE
+368 EEGDETLAA
-377 EAADGEVSEELTVEE
+377 EAADG
-392 GDETL
+392 
-397 AEEVADSEVSEEL
+397 
-410 TVEEDDEA
+410 
-418 LAEEGGKAAV
+418 AV

>member
-44 AGIESAVVEIKTD
+44 AGIESAVVEMKTD
-57 GAVLYRVIHP
+57 GSVLYRVIHP
-67 KGYADSDSAKWKIK
+67 NGYADSDSAKWKIK

-101 SVDAPKTVVQTDAA
+101 SDGTPKTAAQT
-115 VKEAAEMNDDLSVD
+115 
-129 AASGAE
+129 GAP
-135 LTDESAVEET
+135 
-145 NEVIAEE
+145 AEE
-152 TADGE
+152 TAEFADGSPAE
-157 ISENSD
+157 GAAAGEVSGEPAAEETD
-163 EAVAAD
+163 EASAGEAAG
-169 LESSNENVTEISNNE
+169 EV
-184 QSGNSSAD
+184 SGELTA
-192 SEESEEEI
+192 EETGE
-200 VQRVRRDA
+200 A
-208 FAEKASDKFDVEGAE
+208 FAG

-258 EESDETLAEEAA
+258 EEDDET
-270 DSEVSE
+270 
-276 ELTVEESDET
+276 
-286 IAEEAA
+286 
-292 DGEFSEELTVEEG
+292 
-305 DEALA
+305 
-310 EEAADGEVSEELTVE
+310 
-325 ESDEA
+325 
-330 FAEEAAD
+330 
-337 GEVSEELT
+337 
-345 VEEGEEAFAEEAA
+345 FAEEAA

-377 EAADGEVSEELTVEE
+377 EAADGEVSEELMVEE
-392 GDETL
+392 GDEAFAGEAAAGEVSGELT
-397 AEEVADSEVSEEL
+397 AEEA
-410 TVEEDDEA
+410 DEA
-418 LAEEGGKAAV
+418 FAG
-428 SEIRFTLKNQS
+428 EIRFTLKNQS
-439 VYKTLFDSPAAVYA
+439 VSKTLFDSPAAVYA

-461 GKVPVDFTV
+461 GKAPVDFTV

-477 RVASKTGDFIPNLNK
+477 RVASKTGDFISNLNK

>member
-44 AGIESAVVEIKTD
+44 AGIESAVVEMKTD

-101 SVDAPKTVVQTDAA
+101 SVDAPKTVVQTDTA

-192 SEESEEEI
+192 SEKSEEEI
-200 VQRVRRDA
+200 AQRVRRDA
-208 FAEKASDKFDVEGAE
+208 FAEKASDKFDVEGAEEAADGEVSEELTVEEDDETLAEEAADGEVSEELTVEEDEEALAE

-258 EESDETLAEEAA
+258 EESDETL
-270 DSEVSE
+270 V
-276 ELTVEESDET
+276 
-286 IAEEAA
+286 
-292 DGEFSEELTVEEG
+292 
-305 DEALA
+305 
-310 EEAADGEVSEELTVE
+310 
-325 ESDEA
+325 
-330 FAEEAAD
+330 
-337 GEVSEELT
+337 
-345 VEEGEEAFAEEAA
+345 EEAA

-377 EAADGEVSEELTVEE
+377 EAV
-392 GDETL
+392 
-397 AEEVADSEVSEEL
+397 DSEVSEEL

>member
-44 AGIESAVVEIKTD
+44 AGIESAVVEMKTD

-192 SEESEEEI
+192 SEKSEEEI
-200 VQRVRRDA
+200 AQRVRRDA
-208 FAEKASDKFDVEGAE
+208 FAEKASDKFDVEGAEEAADGEVSEELTVEEDDETLAEEAADGEVSEELTVEEDEEALAE

-258 EESDETLAEEAA
+258 EESDETL
-270 DSEVSE
+270 V
-276 ELTVEESDET
+276 
-286 IAEEAA
+286 
-292 DGEFSEELTVEEG
+292 
-305 DEALA
+305 
-310 EEAADGEVSEELTVE
+310 
-325 ESDEA
+325 
-330 FAEEAAD
+330 
-337 GEVSEELT
+337 
-345 VEEGEEAFAEEAA
+345 EEAA

-377 EAADGEVSEELTVEE
+377 EAV
-392 GDETL
+392 
-397 AEEVADSEVSEEL
+397 DSEVSEEL